1 MGRDRGDGEESGPVR
16 GQQMSQLPEGRVGEL
31 DALDARHGTLLRGTA
46 HYCAAWYRA
55 APTFTWRAAACHSFC
70 MQG

>member
-31 DALDARHGTLLRGTA
+31 DALDARHGTLLRGMVSCRTHIHLA
-46 HYCAAWYRA
+46 RCCVPFLLHARVVCSRA
-55 APTFTWRAAACHSFC
+55 
-70 MQG
+70 